1 MDTDACRQRSKKL
14 FVLWMLPPG
23 SGPAARI
30 CLVPAMHHGPV
41 RFQDVGRGPTRAVGS
56 GCLSSTPKRMA
67 AALLCAAAL
76 VACDRPPQRAPL
88 AAASATPSQAEAL
101 HEMNEIAGTRFAGW
115 LWRYQF
121 GDGCVLRIERRFD
134 GRVQSLDDHAL
145 ARHQISVVPYA
156 TGGFGVKAYP
166 PSNAG
171 SVDVFDAP
179 AQDVAEAFAQD
190 ARRLIDRCG

>member
-1 MDTDACRQRSKKL
+1 MMPTGPGLAAGIGLELATHRAPGRLPRVRRSAA
-14 FVLWMLPPG
+14 
-23 SGPAARI
+23 PAAGSR
-30 CLVPAMHHGPV
+30 LPAQPRRV
-41 RFQDVGRGPTRAVGS
+41 AT
-56 GCLSSTPKRMA
+56 
-67 AALLCAAAL
+67 ALLFAFAL

-88 AAASATPSQAEAL
+88 APAPATPVQAEAL

-121 GDGCVLRIERRFD
+121 GAGCVLRIERRFD

-145 ARHQISVVPYA
+145 AGHRIGVVPYA

-179 AQDVAEAFAQD
+179 AQGAAEAFAQD
-190 ARRLIDRCG
+190 ARRLIERCG

>member
-1 MDTDACRQRSKKL
+1 
-14 FVLWMLPPG
+14 
-23 SGPAARI
+23 
-30 CLVPAMHHGPV
+30 
-41 RFQDVGRGPTRAVGS
+41 
-56 GCLSSTPKRMA
+56 
-67 AALLCAAAL
+67 
-76 VACDRPPQRAPL
+76 
-88 AAASATPSQAEAL
+88 
-101 HEMNEIAGTRFAGW
+101 MNEIAGTRVAGW

-121 GDGCVLRIERRFD
+121 GSGCVLRIERRFD

-145 ARHQISVVPYA
+145 AQHRISVVPYV

-190 ARRLIDRCG
+190 ARRLIDRCD